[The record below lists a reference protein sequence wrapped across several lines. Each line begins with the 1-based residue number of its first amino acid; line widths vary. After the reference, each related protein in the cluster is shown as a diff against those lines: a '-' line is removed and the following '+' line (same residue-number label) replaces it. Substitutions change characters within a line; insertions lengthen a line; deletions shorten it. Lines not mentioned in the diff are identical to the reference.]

1 MPSSSM
7 PAGAGSE
14 YERGRLRLPS
24 APVAGA
30 PVRAGAREVEVDGS
44 FAGICHVPASAPRQL
59 LIMLHGAGGSA
70 EAGLR
75 LLLPYADRYG
85 LILYAPQSVG
95 TTWDLIAGGYGTDVR
110 RIQSVLTQLTGAAPG
125 LGAPVIG
132 GFSDGGSYALSLALT
147 NGDVFDRVLAFSPG
161 FAAPAEPTG
170 RPAVF
175 ISHGRG
181 DRVLPIDRCG
191 RRLARILQATG
202 YAVEYREFDGGHE
215 VPADVSAAA
224 LDWLS
229 DPPVG

>member
-1 MPSSSM
+1 M
-7 PAGAGSE
+7 PAGAESE

-24 APVAGA
+24 ATVGGT
-30 PVRAGAREVEVDGS
+30 PVRVGVREVKVDGS
-44 FAGICHVPASAPRQL
+44 FAGICHLPASVPSRL

-85 LILYAPQSVG
+85 LVIYAPQSVG
-95 TTWDLIAGGYGTDVR
+95 TTWDLIAGGYGIDVR
-110 RIQSVLTQLTGAAPG
+110 RIQSALTQLVGAAPG

-161 FAAPAEPTG
+161 FAAPVEPTG

-191 RRLARILQATG
+191 RRLARVLRASG
-202 YAVEYREFDGGHE
+202 YAVEYREFDGGH
-215 VPADVSAAA
+215 VIPADVSVAA

-229 DPPVG
+229 DPSVG

>member
-1 MPSSSM
+1 MPSSST
-7 PAGAGSE
+7 PAGAGPDC
-14 YERGRLRLPS
+14 ERGRLRLPP
-24 APVAGA
+24 APAAGA
-30 PVRAGAREVEVDGS
+30 PVPAGPREVEVDGS
-44 FAGICHVPASAPRQL
+44 FAGICYVPASAPRRL
-59 LIMLHGAGGSA
+59 LITLHGAGGSA

-85 LILYAPQSVG
+85 LLIYAPQSVG
-95 TTWDLIAGGYGTDVR
+95 TTWDLILGGYGTDVS
-110 RIQSVLTQLTGAAPG
+110 RIQSALTQLVGAAPG

-161 FAAPAEPTG
+161 FAASVEPSG

-181 DRVLPIDRCG
+181 DKVLPIDRCG
-191 RRLARILQATG
+191 RRLARVLRGTG
-202 YAVEYREFDGGHE
+202 YAVEYLEFDGGHE

-229 DPPVG
+229 NPPVG

>member
-1 MPSSSM
+1 MPSRST
-7 PAGAGSE
+7 PGGSNR
-14 YERGRLRLPS
+14 ERGRLRLP
-24 APVAGA
+24 PVPTAGA
-30 PVRAGAREVEVDGS
+30 PMRAGTREVEVDGS
-44 FAGICHVPASAPRQL
+44 FAGICHRPASAPRRL
-59 LIMLHGAGGSA
+59 LIMMHGAGGSA

-85 LILYAPQSVG
+85 LVIYAPKSVG
-95 TTWDLIAGGYGTDVR
+95 ATWDLIASGYGADVR
-110 RIQSVLTQLTGAAPG
+110 RIQSALTQLVGPAPG

-161 FAAPAEPTG
+161 FAAPVDPTG

-191 RRLARILQATG
+191 RRLARVLAATG

-215 VPADVSAAA
+215 VPADVSVAA